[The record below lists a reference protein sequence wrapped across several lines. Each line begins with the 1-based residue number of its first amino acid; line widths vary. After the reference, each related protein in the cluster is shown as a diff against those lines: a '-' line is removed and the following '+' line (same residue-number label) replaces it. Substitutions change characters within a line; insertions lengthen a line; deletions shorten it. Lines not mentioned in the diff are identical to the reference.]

1 MAKFLLRQKKEN
13 PELIRKLL
21 ATRRVYSSEYVMIS
35 GLRDCPSSN
44 KYSLVFPWRSGI
56 HDYSLDDFY
65 SGKWADRGLKV
76 TDIDAVLES

>member
-1 MAKFLLRQKKEN
+1 MAKYLLRQKKEN

-44 KYSLVFPWRSGI
+44 SHS
-56 HDYSLDDFY
+56 
-65 SGKWADRGLKV
+65 
-76 TDIDAVLES
+76 